1 MIMKSR
7 TLKKIAALIIVLT
20 MVLSV
25 AGVAFAGVSLIL
37 CKLQTMV

>member
-20 MVLSV
+20 MVLS
-25 AGVAFAGVSLIL
+25 GVSLIL